1 MRYKPVEG
9 AVVAGYRL
17 ERLLGEGGFGQ
28 VFLARQGERQYA
40 LKFIRLEGG
49 GVWGRRE
56 LAVLAH
62 VRHPN
67 VVRLLGHM
75 VWPQEQ
81 PEYLVLLLE
90 YVEGLPLYEWARAY
104 NPTARQVAR
113 LVLKLARAL
122 EAVHREGVL
131 HRDLKGSNV
140 LVRSKEEEPVL
151 VDFGSAEW
159 AGAPRVAG
167 SPLAPCTLHYRS
179 PEAVC
184 FLLRSSHTPGE
195 CYRYTVADDLYALGV
210 ILYVL
215 LTDSHPFDGPEQTL
229 LAEIVGHMP
238 QAPHKAS
245 TRVPQALSELCL
257 CLLHKEPGARPA
269 SAAEFCQGLEQAQLG
284 AAADWDIPLCYG
296 WSRDEATTEDALP
309 LADAVAQR
317 LRRWTRQKPR
327 RGQRPTQAA

>member
-1 MRYKPVEG
+1 MRCRPAEG
-9 AVVAGYRL
+9 AVVGGYRL

-40 LKFIRLEGG
+40 LKFIRFEGG
-49 GVWGRRE
+49 GAWGRRE

-67 VVRLLGHM
+67 VVRLLGHV
-75 VWPQEQ
+75 VWPEEE
-81 PEYLVLLLE
+81 PESLVLLLE
-90 YVEGLPLYEWARAY
+90 YVEGLPLYEWAKEH

-113 LVLKLARAL
+113 VVLRLARAL
-122 EAVHREGVL
+122 ESLHRQGVL

-140 LVRSKEEEPVL
+140 LVRSNEEPVL

-159 AGAPRVAG
+159 AGAPRIA
-167 SPLAPCTLHYRS
+167 SSILAPCALHYRS
-179 PEAVC
+179 PESVR
-184 FLLRSSHTPGE
+184 FLLRASHAPGE
-195 CYRYTVADDLYALGV
+195 YYRYTVADDLYALGV

-238 QAPHKAS
+238 KAPHEGSA
-245 TRVPQALSELCL
+245 RMPRALSELCM
-257 CLLHKEPGARPA
+257 CLLHKEPAARPA
-269 SAAEFCQGLEQAQLG
+269 SAAESCQGLEKALQG
-284 AAADWDIPLCYG
+284 ADATWDIPLCYG
-296 WSRDEATTEDALP
+296 WCQDEATTEDALP

-317 LRRWTRQKPR
+317 LRRWTRHKPR
-327 RGQRPTQAA
+327 RGRRPPEAA